1 MEHRVQQEMSAGNT
15 CYPWLNGLLAVCY
28 LALLATAIWCPGATL
43 LERLRWLDSG
53 ICAQLLTH
61 SLYPGGERLPLCS
74 RNTGIYLGFFV
85 TMIMVFIRKR
95 GRAQVLP
102 KKSLIIALCVGI
114 CFLAVDGINSLFVD
128 LGISHLYQPNN
139 LLRLAS
145 GLLAGLAM
153 GVFVLPVINGLIWR
167 HSNTQ
172 RSLPA
177 WIELGW
183 FLPVLLLCF
192 YAAASQSGLALYP
205 LAILSTLGLLT
216 AVGGVNLI
224 FILLLSKRDESFT
237 RYKELIPFCGL
248 ALLTATGEL
257 LLLAQLK
264 LSLFQAL
271 GIPLS

>member
-1 MEHRVQQEMSAGNT
+1 MEHQVQQKVSTRNT
-15 CYPWLNGLLAVCY
+15 RYPWLTSLLAVFY
-28 LALLATAIWCPGATL
+28 LALLVAALWWPGATL

-61 SLYPGGERLPLCS
+61 SLYPGGKRLPLCS

-85 TMIMVFIRKR
+85 TMIMLFIRKR
-95 GRAQVLP
+95 GRAQALP
-102 KKSLIIALCVGI
+102 GKSLIIALCVGI
-114 CFLAVDGINSLFVD
+114 FFLAVDGTNSLFVD
-128 LGISHLYQPNN
+128 LGIAHLYQPNN

-167 HSNTQ
+167 HGNTQ

-183 FLPVLLLCF
+183 FLPILFVCF

-216 AVGGVNLI
+216 AVGGINLI

-237 RYKELIPFCGL
+237 RYTELIPFCGF
-248 ALLTATGEL
+248 ALLAATGEL

>member
-1 MEHRVQQEMSAGNT
+1 MEQRVQQKTAVGRARF
-15 CYPWLNGLLAVCY
+15 PWINSLLTLLY
-28 LALLATAIWCPGATL
+28 LALAVIAIWWPQTTL

-85 TMIMVFIRKR
+85 TLTILYIRKR

-102 KKSLIIALCVGI
+102 TKSLSIVLSAGI
-114 CFLAVDGINSLFVD
+114 LFLAIDGINSFLVD
-128 LGISHLYQPNN
+128 LAAPHLYHPNN

-145 GLLAGLAM
+145 GLLTGLAM
-153 GVFVLPVINGLIWR
+153 GIFALPVVNGLIWR
-167 HSNTQ
+167 GNNTL

-177 WIELGW
+177 WAELSW

-192 YAAASQSGLALYP
+192 FAAASQSGWALYP
-205 LAILSTLGLLT
+205 LAILSTLGLLS
-216 AVGGVNLI
+216 AVGSINLI
-224 FILLLSKRDESFT
+224 VLLLLSKRDESFM
-237 RYKELIPFCGL
+237 RYKELIPFCGIACL
-248 ALLTATGEL
+248 AATGEL

-264 LSLFQAL
+264 LSLFQTL
-271 GIPLS
+271 GIPIS